1 MGVFSLKFSTVPRGK
16 TTDQIK
22 KVRGGA
28 KMAHSSSITVP
39 SMVGIVGCVPAVD
52 KEVWCIFCLFFLS
65 HFGMIKFVI
74 METLWSSVIFKTI
87 MVSLDTG
94 RFVVVHLYLTLSVNP
109 QNFSLGANL
118 YQKLTFFLQI
128 LGLQVYIF
136 KATMVK
142 FGVRVGT
149 WDSLPQAKFCKNG
162 LRGYT
167 PFGQINTKK
176 YQFWQFG
183 GL

>member
-1 MGVFSLKFSTVPRGK
+1 
-16 TTDQIK
+16 
-22 KVRGGA
+22 
-28 KMAHSSSITVP
+28 
-39 SMVGIVGCVPAVD
+39 
-52 KEVWCIFCLFFLS
+52 
-65 HFGMIKFVI
+65 
-74 METLWSSVIFKTI
+74 

-149 WDSLPQAKFCKNG
+149 
-162 LRGYT
+162 
-167 PFGQINTKK
+167 
-176 YQFWQFG
+176 
-183 GL
+183 